1 MMNWLG
7 SLDFSRSLQTSSII
21 NFVIS
26 LYLVF
31 QMSKDIVFTTLHG
44 QQNEA
49 LDKVTIFFTVS
60 QTKHSSS
67 LQA

>member
-26 LYLVF
+26 LYLRF

>member
-7 SLDFSRSLQTSSII
+7 SLDFSRSLQTSFII

-26 LYLVF
+26 LYLIF
-31 QMSKDIVFTTLHG
+31 KMSKDIVFTTLHG